1 MMAPMKKVII
11 VCGHGP
17 GISDA
22 VARKFGREG
31 YAVALVARSA
41 QRLEAAAAALT
52 EAGITAKAFPC
63 DLGDSEAVRRLVRD
77 VRASLG
83 TVSVVHWNAY
93 TGGAGDLI
101 TASQTELAAVFQVG
115 VYGLIAAVQEALP
128 DLKEQRGAVLVT
140 GGGFAFYDAQ
150 VDKMIVQWNAMGV
163 ALTKAAQHKAVG
175 LLHQKLASEGVY
187 VGEVVVLGLVKGT
200 AMDSGQAQLEP
211 ADIADRFFALQQERA
226 QISVNFP

>member
-22 VARKFGREG
+22 VARKFGKEG

-41 QRLEAAAAALT
+41 GRVETAAAALT

-63 DLGDSEAVRRLVRD
+63 DLGDADAVRRLVQD
-77 VRASLG
+77 VRTSLG
-83 TVSVVHWNAY
+83 PISVVHWNAY
-93 TGGAGDLI
+93 TGGAGDLT
-101 TASQTELAAVFQVG
+101 TATQAELTTVFNVG

-128 DLKEQRGAVLVT
+128 DLREQRGAVLVT

-150 VDKMIVQWNAMGV
+150 TDKMIVQWNTMGL

-175 LLHQKLASEGVY
+175 LLHQKLAPEGVY

-200 AMDSGQAQLEP
+200 AFDSGHAQLEP
-211 ADIADRFFALQQERA
+211 ADIAERFFALQHERT